1 MSLSA
6 FKSKALPLHTN
17 LTHTPP
23 SLPDVEAAET
33 AVDPGLI
40 GTLTLLATSFKTGSY
55 GWKGNKRVKI
65 ELQGEGDEKETVD
78 VQFTCV
84 AALYSIYIII

>member
-1 MSLSA
+1 MSVSA
-6 FKSKALPLHTN
+6 FKSKALPLHMN

-23 SLPDVEAAET
+23 PVSDAEDVTTDE
-33 AVDPGLI
+33 GLI
-40 GTLTLLATSFKTGSY
+40 GTLTLVATSFKTGSY

-65 ELQGEGDEKETVD
+65 ELQGDGDQKETVD

-84 AALYSIYIII
+84 AVFPDLF